1 MTWLLVVGPFLVLG
15 IVVLF
20 VAFSGGAGAARE
32 AYLTRGGRAFAIT
45 VAVLYVVLGIAV
57 PAVVIASRGET
68 EGGVGA
74 LRTEALSKQD
84 ELGKTLFIETC
95 KSCHNLDAVQAK
107 GVTGPDLDELGGLD
121 KQRVL
126 NAIHTGGTGQN
137 RMPKDLL
144 TGSDAQ
150 AVADYVSKVAGQ

>member
-1 MTWLLVVGPFLVLG
+1 MTWLLVVLPFLVVG
-15 IVVLF
+15 IAVLF
-20 VAFSGGAGAARE
+20 VAFTGGMGAARE
-32 AYLTRGGRAFAIT
+32 AYLTRGGKVFT
-45 VAVLYVVLGIAV
+45 VTIVILYVGLGIAV
-57 PAVVIASRGET
+57 PAVVIANRQEAAGA
-68 EGGVGA
+68 VGA
-74 LRTEALSKQD
+74 LRTEDVDKQD
-84 ELGKTLFIETC
+84 ELGKSLFIETC

-126 NAIHTGGTGQN
+126 NAIHNGGTGQN

>member
-1 MTWLLVVGPFLVLG
+1 MTWLLVVGPFFLAGVA
-15 IVVLF
+15 VLF
-20 VAFSGGAGAARE
+20 VAFFGGVGAARE
-32 AYLTRGGRAFAIT
+32 AYLTRGGRVFTIVIVLLYLGLGVAI
-45 VAVLYVVLGIAV
+45 
-57 PAVVIASRGET
+57 PAAVIANREEA
-68 EGGVGA
+68 EGGVGS
-74 LRTEALSKQD
+74 LRTKEISKQD

-95 KSCHNLDAVQAK
+95 KSCHTLDAVQAR

-126 NAIHTGGTGQN
+126 NAIHNGGTGQN